1 MANTD
6 EMAQL
11 QSLPSLKTE
20 RKMDENEDSIH
31 RILLEPTET
40 GTNSNPHKWLV
51 PKLRKKLLTDQKETQ
66 ILTNKDLTM
75 INKDQTLTKKD
86 LTMINKD

>member
-31 RILLEPTET
+31 RILLKPTAT
-40 GTNSNPHKWLV
+40 GTNSNPHQWLV
-51 PKLRKKLLTDQKETQ
+51 PKLRKKTTDRSERDPDFDKQGS
-66 ILTNKDLTM
+66 DY
-75 INKDQTLTKKD
+75 D
-86 LTMINKD
+86 